1 LTGFGTGAA
10 LPIGRN
16 ELLAAARGGLATG
29 GSVMLTGPAGIGKS
43 TILDAL
49 AREAAAGQARVLRA
63 AAAEAEA
70 DLPYLALVD
79 LFDGAPDAADSL
91 PTHLRAA
98 LDGALLRSALPST
111 PHDQLAVRLA
121 VLELLRALGAERP
134 VLLILDD
141 VQWIDE
147 PSAGVLRFVARR
159 LDGIRVAVLAAE
171 RVTDGGSTRLDLCPP
186 PHVELAVP
194 PMHEGDVADLLRA
207 RFGREV
213 GRAQLHRVF
222 DASAGNPMYAV
233 ELGRALSTMAAGAV
247 AATEPLP
254 VPDRLRNL
262 LAVRVAALPP
272 ADRPALLVVAAAA
285 RPSFDLV
292 EQCRFPAER
301 IESALASG
309 VLVADVD
316 GGLRFSHPLLR
327 EMVYGDATAAARRET
342 HERLA
347 ETVADPVERARHL
360 AAARPAPDEAL
371 AEGLADAA
379 SAARLRGAPAM
390 AADLATLAA
399 DRTPHDT
406 PGVAAVRRLT
416 AARYA
421 FAAGLLADARRLATA
436 ALRDAADRRTRVG
449 ARLLLVE
456 MSGDDHSNS
465 GPLLDAAFVEAVDA
479 PDLLAHVRM
488 YKAVKAYYDGDTE
501 AALAELKRAEEAA
514 DRCGDMERLVEVL
527 SWRGN
532 ILVGTEGDE
541 YLERAGKLARGLS
554 LTSAVVGA
562 RQVAAMSRVFRGDVA
577 EAVRRIEAL
586 RVAVE
591 HAGTV
596 RDLAAVLVSV
606 TSIYAR
612 AGRCADALDAGRSCV
627 RLYVD
632 VENTPSPGY
641 LAAALGESMGGTATA
656 AAGYAEKAVEAA
668 IAAGDEDWIKLT
680 WATSG
685 MVHLL
690 RGDPVAAAE
699 HMRHAWRLE
708 QRHGRL
714 DPALFLWHADF
725 VEALVGAGARPDAA
739 EVLADVTTHA
749 ESLDRRVAMLGL
761 ARAGAMLTAATGE
774 AREGAEQLAGAID
787 TWADHAYPLE
797 VARAWHVLGGLER
810 RAHRRG
816 AARAALAEAVRRYA
830 AAEAHPWQ
838 EVASADLARL
848 DGGRGA
854 GLSETERR
862 IVELVRGGAT
872 NREIARSL
880 FLSIKAVEANLTR
893 LYRRLNVR
901 NRAQLARV
909 LDAD

>member
-1 LTGFGTGAA
+1 M
-10 LPIGRN
+10 
-16 ELLAAARGGLATG
+16 
-29 GSVMLTGPAGIGKS
+29 VCGPAGIGKS

-49 AREAAAGQARVLRA
+49 ATDAPEWLVLRA

-79 LFDGAPDAADSL
+79 LFDGVPDAAERL
-91 PTHLRAA
+91 PTHLRSA
-98 LDGALLRSALPST
+98 LDGALLRSALPTT

-121 VLELLRALGAERP
+121 VLELLRGLAAERP
-134 VLLILDD
+134 VLLVLDD
-141 VQWIDE
+141 AQWIDE

-159 LDGIRVAVLAAE
+159 LDGVPTRVLAAE
-171 RVTDGGSTRLDLCPP
+171 RVADGGAATRLDLCPP
-186 PHVELAVP
+186 PYVELAVP
-194 PMHEGDVADLLRA
+194 PLPESDVADLLRT
-207 RFGREV
+207 RFGEDV
-213 GRAQLHRVF
+213 GRAQLRRVF
-222 DASAGNPMYAV
+222 EASAGNPLYAV
-233 ELGRALSTMAAGAV
+233 ELGRALGSGPV
-247 AATEPLP
+247 APTEPLP
-254 VPDRLRNL
+254 VPERLRNL
-262 LAVRVAALPP
+262 LAARVATLPP
-272 ADRPALLVVAAAA
+272 GDRPALLVVAAAA
-285 RPSFDLV
+285 RPSHALL
-292 EQCRFPAER
+292 ER
-301 IESALASG
+301 CGLSTDRLSTAVASG
-309 VLVADVD
+309 VLAADAD
-316 GGLRFSHPLLR
+316 GALKFSHPLLR
-327 EMVYGDATAAARRET
+327 EMVYGDTTVAARREA

-360 AAARPAPDEAL
+360 AAARPTPDEAL
-371 AEGLADAA
+371 AECLSDAA

-399 DRTPHDT
+399 DRTPPDT

-416 AARYA
+416 AAQYA
-421 FAAGLLADARRLATA
+421 FAAGSLVDARALAVV

-465 GPLLDAAFVEAVDA
+465 GPLLEAAFVEAVDA

-488 YKAVKAYYDGDTE
+488 YKGIKAYYDGDAE
-501 AALAELKRAEEAA
+501 GALAELKRAEEAA
-514 DRCGDMERLVEVL
+514 ERCGDMERLVDVL

-532 ILVGTEGDE
+532 MLVGAEGDE

-554 LTSAVVGA
+554 ITPAVVGA
-562 RQVAAMSRVFRGDVA
+562 RQVAAMSRLFRGDVS

-586 RVAVE
+586 RIAVE
-591 HAGTV
+591 RAGTV

-606 TSIYAR
+606 AGIYGR
-612 AGRCADALDAGRSCV
+612 AGRCADALAAGRACV

-632 VENTPSPGY
+632 VENTPGPGL
-641 LAAALGESMGGTATA
+641 LAAGLAESLGGTATD
-656 AAGYAEKAVEAA
+656 AAGYAERGLAA
-668 IAAGDEDWIKLT
+668 CLAAGDEDWIKLAY
-680 WATSG
+680 ATSG
-685 MVHLL
+685 LVHLL

-699 HMRHAWRLE
+699 VMRQAWSLE
-708 QRHGRL
+708 QRLGRL
-714 DPALFLWHADF
+714 DPGVFLWHADF
-725 VEALVGAGARPDAA
+725 VEALVGAGARAQAADVLA
-739 EVLADVTTHA
+739 EVTKHA
-749 ESLDRRVAMLGL
+749 EHLDRQVAMLGL
-761 ARAGAMLTAATGE
+761 ARAAALLTAATGE
-774 AREGAEQLAGAID
+774 AREGAEALTRAIED
-787 TWADHAYPLE
+787 WSDHTYPLE
-797 VARAWHVLGGLER
+797 IARAWYALGGLER

-830 AAEAHPWQ
+830 EAEAGPWQ
-838 EVASADLARL
+838 EVAAADLARL

-862 IVELVRGGAT
+862 IVELVRSGAT
-872 NREIARSL
+872 NREIARTL

>member
-1 LTGFGTGAA
+1 MAQ
-10 LPIGRN
+10 
-16 ELLAAARGGLATG
+16 ARARLNGG
-29 GSVMLTGPAGIGKS
+29 GSVILTGPAGIGKS

-49 AREAAAGQARVLRA
+49 ARVATDVLVLRA

-70 DLPYLALVD
+70 ELPYLALVD
-79 LFDGAPDAADSL
+79 LLDGAPDAFDLL
-91 PTHLRAA
+91 PAHLRAA
-98 LDGALLRSALPST
+98 LDGALLRSALPAT
-111 PHDQLAVRLA
+111 AHDQLAVRLA
-121 VLELLRALGAERP
+121 VLELLRALSAERP
-134 VLLILDD
+134 VLLVLDD

-159 LDGIRVAVLAAE
+159 LEGVDVSVLAAE
-171 RVTDGGSTRLDLCPP
+171 RLADGAAATRLDLCPP
-186 PHVELAVP
+186 PYTELAVP
-194 PMHEGDVADLLRA
+194 PMPESDVADLLRS
-207 RFGREV
+207 RFGPEV
-213 GRAQLHRVF
+213 GRAQLRRVF
-222 DASAGNPMYAV
+222 EASAGNPLYAV
-233 ELGRALSTMAAGAV
+233 ELGRALSALSALSATSAGPIT
-247 AATEPLP
+247 TEPLP
-254 VPDRLRNL
+254 VPDRLRHL
-262 LAVRVAALPP
+262 LAARVGSLPSK
-272 ADRPALLVVAAAA
+272 DRPALLVVAAAA
-285 RPSFDLV
+285 RPTFSLV
-292 EQCRFPAER
+292 DRCGFPAER
-301 IESALASG
+301 IGAAVASG
-309 VLVADVD
+309 VLVADGD
-316 GGLRFSHPLLR
+316 EALRFSHPLLR
-327 EMVYGDATAAARRET
+327 EMVYGDATVPARREA

-347 ETVADPVERARHL
+347 ETVPDPVERARHL
-360 AAARPAPDEAL
+360 AAARSEPEEAL
-371 AEGLADAA
+371 AECLADAA

-390 AADLATLAA
+390 AADLASLAA

-406 PGVAAVRRLT
+406 PGVAAVRRLS
-416 AARYA
+416 AAQYA
-421 FAAGLLADARRLATA
+421 FAAGLLPDARRHALA

-514 DRCGDMERLVEVL
+514 ERCGDMERLVEVL

-532 ILVGTEGDE
+532 ILVGPEGDDL
-541 YLERAGKLARGLS
+541 LERAGKLARGLS
-554 LTSAVVGA
+554 LTPAVVGA
-562 RQVAAMSRVFRGDVA
+562 RQVAAMSRLFKGDVPDA
-577 EAVRRIEAL
+577 IRRIEAL

-591 HAGTV
+591 RAGTV

-606 TSIYAR
+606 AGIYGR
-612 AGRCADALDAGRSCV
+612 AGRCADSLAAGRACV

-632 VENTPSPGY
+632 VENTPGPGY
-641 LAAALGESMGGTATA
+641 LAATYAESLGGSATA
-656 AAGYAEKAVEAA
+656 AAGYAEKGLAA
-668 IAAGDEDWIKLT
+668 CLAAGDEDWIKL
-680 WATSG
+680 AYANAG

-699 HMRHAWRLE
+699 TLRSAWRLD
-708 QRHGRL
+708 QRLGRI
-714 DPALFLWHADF
+714 DPGIFIWHADF
-725 VEALVGAGARPDAA
+725 VEALVGAGARTEA
-739 EVLADVTTHA
+739 ADVLGEVSKHA
-749 ESLDRRVAMLGL
+749 EHLDRQVAMLGL
-761 ARAGAMLTAATGE
+761 ARAGALLTAATGE
-774 AREGAEQLAGAID
+774 AREGAEQLARAID
-787 TWADHAYPLE
+787 QWSEHPYPLE
-797 VARAWHVLGGLER
+797 VARAWYVLGGLER

-816 AARAALAEAVRRYA
+816 AARAALSEAVRRF
-830 AAEAHPWQ
+830 AEAEAKPWQ
-838 EVASADLARL
+838 EVAAADLARL

-872 NREIARSL
+872 NREIARAL